1 MRRKAEGE
9 MNIQHMFALLFVDLR
24 DPAEFM
30 VPAGSLEELPAI
42 VTDTRLAKLELQQCL
57 SLRCAVCKQGG
68 AVVVPFRLNR
78 VFVFK

>member
-1 MRRKAEGE
+1 

-57 SLRCAVCKQGG
+57 PLRCAVCEQGS
-68 AVVVPFRLNR
+68 AVVVSFCFDR
-78 VFVFK
+78 VFVFE